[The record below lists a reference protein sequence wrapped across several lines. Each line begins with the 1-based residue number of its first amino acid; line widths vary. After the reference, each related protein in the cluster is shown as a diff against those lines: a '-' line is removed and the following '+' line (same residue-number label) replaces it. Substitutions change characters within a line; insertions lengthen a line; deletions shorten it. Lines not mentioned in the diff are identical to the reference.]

1 MSMGCLRWVYTLLQ
15 GVQEGVTSQ
24 AVPLRRTRCAWNKG
38 MTVPEATRLKISQAQ
53 KRRWR
58 DPGLRLRARI
68 TAAQQVDPPEHVGSP
83 NKTPLCCCWSI

>member
-1 MSMGCLRWVYTLLQ
+1 M
-15 GVQEGVTSQ
+15 TSQ

-38 MTVPEATRLKISQAQ
+38 MAVPESTRLKISQAQ

-68 TAAQQVDPPEHVGSP
+68 TAAQQVFPLSMPKQPETHP
-83 NKTPLCCCWSI
+83 TCLQ